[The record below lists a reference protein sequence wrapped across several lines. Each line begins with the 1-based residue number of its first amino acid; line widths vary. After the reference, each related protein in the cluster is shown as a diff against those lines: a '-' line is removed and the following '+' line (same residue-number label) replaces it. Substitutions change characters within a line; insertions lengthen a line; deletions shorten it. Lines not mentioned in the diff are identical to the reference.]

1 LKLTTED
8 LALETDEIGIWLI
21 VNTTHGPQ
29 QVGHVSW
36 YEITKR
42 IQQQLLQERFLIA
55 LVDLDKGLLDD
66 E

>member
-1 LKLTTED
+1 MLDVDSLN
-8 LALETDEIGIWLI
+8 LETDEIGIWLV
-21 VNTTHGPQ
+21 VNTSHGPQ

-42 IQQQLLQERFLIA
+42 IQQKLLQEKFLLTLA
-55 LVDLDKGLLDD
+55 KLDGELLDN